1 MAEKLKGRFSDG
13 ARTTFRRNNSEV
25 LLIEKPVKDKE
36 KLAGLVGSYNLIMG
50 MVMIGGALINHPDAQ
65 ALIPVLIIGYV
76 VLIAYVNTRMID

>member
-25 LLIEKPVKDKE
+25 LLIE

-76 VLIAYVNTRMID
+76 VLIAYVNTRMIDLQICM

>member
-1 MAEKLKGRFSDG
+1 MKGRFSDG

-25 LLIEKPVKDKE
+25 LLIE

-76 VLIAYVNTRMID
+76 VLIAYVNTRMIDLQICM

>member
-1 MAEKLKGRFSDG
+1 MKGRFSDG

-25 LLIEKPVKDKE
+25 LLIE